1 MTNSDTSN
9 SEEGS
14 KKILIRTL
22 IIVGIGIPVLVELL
36 TLFNLV
42 NVQLFNDETDQ
53 MQKKDQPEQAV
64 EFAEDDTLFAD
75 SNYPV
80 VISAMQ
86 INVSA
91 REWEFELQLLP
102 SDTTIEATPSVKVDS
117 LELKNSNLLR
127 SSQEWS
133 GSQPKSMR
141 WPLPNGQIPV
151 RLYMSAKES
160 ITEDSVRHIYQEVP
174 LGNIPVRYSRKTQR

>member
-42 NVQLFNDETDQ
+42 NVQLFNNETDQ
-53 MQKKDQPEQAV
+53 MQKKSQPEQAV
-64 EFAEDDTLFAD
+64 AFTEGDTLFAD

-91 REWEFELQLLP
+91 REWVFELQLLP
-102 SDTTIEATPSVKVDS
+102 SDTTIQAPLLVKVDS
-117 LELKNSNLLR
+117 LELKNSDLL
-127 SSQEWS
+127 SNSQEWS

-141 WPLPNGQIPV
+141 WPLPNGQMPV
-151 RLYMSAKES
+151 KLYMSAQES
-160 ITEDSVRHIYQEVP
+160 VAEDSVRHLYQEVP
-174 LGNIPVRYSRKTQR
+174 LDNIPVRYSRRTQR

>member
-1 MTNSDTSN
+1 MTDSDTPN

-14 KKILIRTL
+14 KKTLIRVL

-53 MQKKDQPEQAV
+53 MQKKGQPVQTV
-64 EFAEDDTLFAD
+64 EFAEGDTLFTD
-75 SNYPV
+75 SNFPV
-80 VISAMQ
+80 VISAIQ

-91 REWEFELQLLP
+91 QEWVFELQLLP
-102 SDTTIEATPSVKVDS
+102 SDTTIQKTPLVKVDS
-117 LELKNSNLLR
+117 LKLKNSNLLR

-133 GSQPKSMR
+133 ASQSKSMR
-141 WPLPNGQIPV
+141 WPLPNGQIPI
-151 RLYMSAKES
+151 RLYMSARES
-160 ITEDSVRHIYQEVP
+160 ITGDSARHIHQEVP
-174 LGNIPVRYSRKTQR
+174 LGNIPVRYTRRTQR